1 VVTAYQPPSE
11 QFLNS
16 PQDVATVLDVASQL
30 ALNQLDL
37 PGSAFVSRLKDGREN
52 EILVVGPQE

>member
-1 VVTAYQPPSE
+1 MSKG
-11 QFLNS
+11 QFLKRLRMFSN
-16 PQDVATVLDVASQL
+16 ARDVASQL

-52 EILVVGPQE
+52 EILVVRSQE